1 MSQEGESPS
10 HVMMEM
16 YLTPWDRL
24 HWEGPEQG
32 DRTELEAGKIIGFQL
47 VVEEFDDRQWGVGFY
62 IISLPWPIGGP
73 IPAGAD
79 ITGALYE
86 ADLFADA
93 ELIPC
98 HRGDCSG
105 ATTGVS
111 QDSWGRIKA
120 SFR

>member
-1 MSQEGESPS
+1 
-10 HVMMEM
+10 MEM
-16 YLTPWDRL
+16 YLTPWDQL
-24 HWEGPEQG
+24 HWEGPEQS

-47 VVEEFDDRQWGVGFY
+47 VVEEEDARPGGSAAYIVGQ
-62 IISLPWPIGGP
+62 PWPIGGP

-79 ITGALYE
+79 FLGALYE
-86 ADLFADA
+86 ADYFADA

-105 ATTGVS
+105 AATGVS

>member
-1 MSQEGESPS
+1 
-10 HVMMEM
+10 MEM
-16 YLTPWDRL
+16 YLTPWDQL
-24 HWEGPEQG
+24 HWEGPEQS

-47 VVEEFDDRQWGVGFY
+47 LVEEYDDRPGGIGFCMVGWPWQSPQDWPEKGG
-62 IISLPWPIGGP
+62 SL
-73 IPAGAD
+73 
-79 ITGALYE
+79 GALYE
-86 ADLFADA
+86 ADYFADA

-105 ATTGVS
+105 AATGVS